1 MEQSAVTLIYP
12 AYVFWPSA
20 IAFHEI
26 EDAEDIEY
34 CFEFNDIQDEN
45 LVGWDSEGKRFTLA
59 WDKKR
64 SCGFPVPEKTD
75 LAGLEEKVTLFNQ
88 HRSDDHTFFAKEE
101 IVDGECSPRVINRFL
116 KQVQE
121 RLGPKS

>member
-1 MEQSAVTLIYP
+1 MSSQNIGYP
-12 AYVFWPSA
+12 AYIFWEYDILFYQVEDLSC
-20 IAFHEI
+20 I
-26 EDAEDIEY
+26 EGS
-34 CFEFNDIQDEN
+34 FEFNDVQDEN

-64 SCGFPVPEKTD
+64 SCGFPVPEKID

-88 HRSDDHTFFAKEE
+88 HRSDDHTFFAEEE

-121 RLGPKS
+121 RLGSEN